1 MRKINKIKRP
11 KTLSFLL
18 SPITK
23 RQAIHFDK
31 VDVTSSN
38 LVSPTERHL
47 NSRRKPVII
56 GLFIPANNI
65 QNSIDEGQCILV
77 DYVPLMCHFFRD
89 MCHFYAKT
97 RGVSSIRQSASL
109 TSKRL
114 SVQIRY
120 SPQLTFDEVVN
131 P

>member
-1 MRKINKIKRP
+1 MMRQLKINKIKRP

-23 RQAIHFDK
+23 RQAMRVDK

-47 NSRRKPVII
+47 NSRRKPVIT
-56 GLFIPANNI
+56 GFIAPTNNI
-65 QNSIDEGQCILV
+65 LNSIDERQCILV

-97 RGVSSIRQSASL
+97 RGVNSII
-109 TSKRL
+109 L
-114 SVQIRY
+114 SYDI
-120 SPQLTFDEVVN
+120 
-131 P
+131 

>member
-18 SPITK
+18 SPTTK
-23 RQAIHFDK
+23 RQALRIDK

-56 GLFIPANNI
+56 GFFIPANNI
-65 QNSIDEGQCILV
+65 QNSIDEGQ
-77 DYVPLMCHFFRD
+77 
-89 MCHFYAKT
+89 
-97 RGVSSIRQSASL
+97 
-109 TSKRL
+109 
-114 SVQIRY
+114 
-120 SPQLTFDEVVN
+120 
-131 P
+131 